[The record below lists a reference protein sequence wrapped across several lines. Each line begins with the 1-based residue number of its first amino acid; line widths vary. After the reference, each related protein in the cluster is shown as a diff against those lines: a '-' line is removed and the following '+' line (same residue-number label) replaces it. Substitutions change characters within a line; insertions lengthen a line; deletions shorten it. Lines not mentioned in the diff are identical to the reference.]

1 MAVVFGRREKAKA
14 SKKSS
19 SETSKQPAREKPL
32 EEEEGCLDNTYIWLY
47 MYRYNCPFH
56 LLRGFIAWRITPHSP
71 TWCRSSARHQEGQR
85 SFLRSFIWTDTAQVL
100 RCHDELVKMKILRT
114 PRIVTP
120 DVLCIARGF
129 LFCQRFSGVAEMLY
143 IICPDGIDF
152 ALRDS
157 WKIDQNKAPIASIDG
172 CVCVCVC
179 HWMTDYPFL
188 SLPQRGWTWLFSW
201 PTRTSL
207 WPALFNQHHHGILDS
222 W

>member
-1 MAVVFGRREKAKA
+1 MSISLCSNNEQLCFTFPTYKCAMAVVFGRREKAKA

-114 PRIVTP
+114 PRNVTP
-120 DVLCIARGF
+120 DVLCIAMGILLLSAFLRGWWNVIYH
-129 LFCQRFSGVAEMLY
+129 LPRWHWLCPQRFLE
-143 IICPDGIDF
+143 
-152 ALRDS
+152 
-157 WKIDQNKAPIASIDG
+157 N
-172 CVCVCVC
+172 
-179 HWMTDYPFL
+179 
-188 SLPQRGWTWLFSW
+188 
-201 PTRTSL
+201 
-207 WPALFNQHHHGILDS
+207 
-222 W
+222 